1 MGLRPDNPRM
11 IEAAEYLKT
20 ALPDPRR
27 PDYYYWY
34 YGCLSLYQHQGPV
47 WEMWNQ
53 EMKKTL
59 LSMQVRNGDAAG
71 SWPATG
77 QWTPRGGLVMS
88 TAMATLSLEVYY
100 RYLPMYRTL
109 PAGPATQP
117 ATKPAP

>member
-1 MGLRPDNPRM
+1 
-11 IEAAEYLKT
+11 
-20 ALPDPRR
+20 
-27 PDYYYWY
+27 
-34 YGCLSLYQHQGPV
+34 
-47 WEMWNQ
+47 
-53 EMKKTL
+53 
-59 LSMQVRNGDAAG
+59 MQVRSGEAAG